1 MKLYHVYEDWTLEE
15 TPRCFYVGKGDDNR
29 VAKLKRQSKPHRDVA
44 QTLGQRRVVV
54 FSTEDEALALER
66 ERAVIQER
74 HVHPRDSEYNGIGCN
89 RTLGGQG
96 NSGRIVS
103 EETCRRI
110 SEAKKGKTP
119 NKVWTQTE
127 RDVTSRRMSELHKG
141 KMISDEHRQ
150 ALRERMADP
159 ELKQEMIEK
168 VSQALLVKN
177 ADPSFHQH
185 IVETR
190 ARGESSGQARLSE
203 KNVKEMRQAWAKI
216 DLTQRGSADDFYRCW
231 SLLTGVTTENVRAV
245 VTRKTWRHLS

>member
-15 TPRCFYVGKGDDNR
+15 TPRCFYVGKGDDGR
-29 VAKLKRQSKPHRDVA
+29 VAKLKRQSKPHRDVV

-54 FSTEDEALALER
+54 FTTEDESLALER

-74 HVHPRDSEYNGIGCN
+74 HVHPRDPEYNGIGCN

-119 NKVWTQTE
+119 NKVWTQAE
-127 RDVTSRRMSELHKG
+127 RDATSARMSLLHKG
-141 KMISDEHRQ
+141 KTVSDEHRQ
-150 ALRERMADP
+150 ALRQRMTDP
-159 ELKQEMIEK
+159 DLKREMVEK
-168 VSQALLVKN
+168 VSEALLVKN
-177 ADPSFHQH
+177 ADPAFHQH

-190 ARGESSGQARLSE
+190 ARGETSGQARLSQDDVINIRNE
-203 KNVKEMRQAWAKI
+203 WNTLDR
-216 DLTQRGSADDFYRCW
+216 TQRGSITRFCELWATRRN
-231 SLLTGVTTENVRAV
+231 VTKENVMAV
-245 VTRKTWRHLS
+245 VKRKTWRHLP